1 MGLKSRGPRWA
12 GNIFTY
18 IQAPLRIWSIDQIFH
33 MIVWTLALIL
43 GNAFLIGEAED
54 FSRGAA
60 LNKGLLI
67 PAPDILRAIK
77 GMQIV
82 SLDLGRTS

>member
-1 MGLKSRGPRWA
+1 MGLKSRGSRWA
-12 GNIFTY
+12 GNFFTY
-18 IQAPLRIWSIDQIFH
+18 IQAPLGIWSIDQIFN
-33 MIVWTLALIL
+33 MIAGTLTLVL

-67 PAPDILRAIK
+67 PAPDIFRAIK

>member
-1 MGLKSRGPRWA
+1 MGVKSRGSRWA

-18 IQAPLRIWSIDQIFH
+18 IQALLGIWSIDEIFN
-33 MIVWTLALIL
+33 MIAGTLTLVL

-60 LNKGLLI
+60 LNKGMLI
-67 PAPDILRAIK
+67 PAPDIFRAIK

-82 SLDLGRTS
+82 SLDLGWTS